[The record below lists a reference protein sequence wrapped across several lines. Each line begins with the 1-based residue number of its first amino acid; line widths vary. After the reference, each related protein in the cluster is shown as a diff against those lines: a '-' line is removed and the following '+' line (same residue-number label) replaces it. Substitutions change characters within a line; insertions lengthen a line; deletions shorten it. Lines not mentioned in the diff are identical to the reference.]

1 MSIMSISTVA
11 VAPLEPPRRG
21 ARLPDIGAP
30 APARNF
36 TIRTAASGPE
46 RDHAAQLLRDR
57 YAWRGYRTVQLPADQ
72 TGYRTT
78 LSAHEGEAT
87 IGTLTLEMD
96 GPQRLSADNAFGDV
110 TEAMRAAGARLTEFT
125 RLAVDPGGSSPRV
138 LAALF
143 HVGYIVAHR
152 IRRYDTLLLEVNP
165 RHARFYERMLGCRI
179 VGDERTHP
187 GVGAPAVL
195 LSARF
200 DFIRDQI
207 RAYGGRPEDA
217 SNARS
222 LYPFAFSKQDE
233 EGILARL
240 VAAQFPD
247 AAAVPEDA
255 LN

>member
-1 MSIMSISTVA
+1 MLVRTVA
-11 VAPLEPPRRG
+11 VAPLDPPRRG
-21 ARLPDIGAP
+21 MPVPDLGAP
-30 APARNF
+30 SSPRNF

-46 RDHAAQLLRDR
+46 RDSAAQLLRDR

-72 TGYRTT
+72 TGFRTT
-78 LSAHEGEAT
+78 LSAHEADET
-87 IGTLTLEMD
+87 IGTLTLELD
-96 GPQRLSADNAFGDV
+96 GPQRLAADNAFADV
-110 TEAMRAAGARLTEFT
+110 TDGMRAQGARLAEFT
-125 RLAVDPGGSSPRV
+125 RLAIDPGGSSPRV

-143 HVGYIVAHR
+143 HVGYIVAHM

-165 RHARFYERMLGCRI
+165 RHARFYERMLGCRV
-179 VGDERTHP
+179 VGGPRTHP

-222 LYPFAFSKQDE
+222 LYPFAFSRQDE
-233 EGILARL
+233 DGILNRL
-240 VAAQFPD
+240 LEAQFDDSPL
-247 AAAVPEDA
+247 AVAGA